1 MLSREVQVYI
11 SHQVNLRNKVLSTTL
26 NKDIAIF
33 ENTIRR
39 DLQEL
44 FGIGRIIE
52 ITWGYTGAFLRSAIK

>member
-52 ITWGYTGAFLRSAIK
+52 ITWGYTGAFLRSTIK